1 MGVMDNIYIKMQY
14 MICSYIISP
23 SKWNICQKKWLKNYG
38 EKWSRKIYFEIPPC
52 GKLVNFVTELV
63 ILGKNLPFY
72 EVK

>member
-1 MGVMDNIYIKMQY
+1 MDIIYINMQY

-23 SKWNICQKKWLKNYG
+23 SKWNSCKKNYG
-38 EKWSRKIYFEIPPC
+38 EKWSRRIYFEIPPC
-52 GKLVNFVTELV
+52 WKMVNFVTEFV